1 MKVLINIEFFLQI
14 TFLLYFTQYFYCFSQ
29 EIQEI
34 DTKNS
39 LKDTLLLTESKRSG
53 IDTIVFYRATD
64 SIIFDIEQKIMIL
77 RGSSSIEMK
86 NQKLSAE
93 LIELDFERSILKAE
107 GIRDSNNKLIGIPHF
122 TEEGEEYYGKHILY
136 NFSTNR
142 GTITFGET
150 ELGEGFYFGS
160 KIKRISENELFVQNG
175 YYTTCD
181 AGHPHFYFGSP
192 KMKVALRDRIF
203 IDPIIFY
210 IEDMPIFGVPFGLFF
225 PSKSG
230 RQSGI
235 IVPSF
240 FFSQN
245 RGVVL
250 NELGIYL
257 ALSDYYDTKFSMDFF
272 SKGGFILKNYTQWH
286 LVNKFSGNAR
296 IEWGRTRLSPDQ
308 EFEQR
313 YSIGLSH
320 NHQISPFTKF
330 DASLDFRSQDYNR
343 NTSFNIFETTQQN
356 ISSNASYSTRFE
368 DGSSFSISFQRDQNI
383 ITDEYTQTLPRLSYI
398 IPNLYP
404 LRNLVSTTNW
414 MRDITFSYNTSFR
427 RDEQYRRIIRS
438 IEEIKDTNYQ
448 KTFKAL
454 ITHSPVLSISPK
466 FGYFTVQPS
475 VSFSAN
481 NYFRKLT
488 RKFNPEDSSL
498 IDELQD
504 GFFTEYNYSFNLSLQ
519 TTLYGIVDDRKPLF
533 WILKPSSIGIKAL
546 RHMWQP
552 RLTLSYTPDQSDPK
566 FGFYGKYYDLNQN
579 REITYSRFEYDGGGI
594 ASRFLSQSLSYR
606 DMHRFEIKK
615 PGIDTLPDKNIE
627 LFELTFATNYNFA
640 ADSIRFSNLNLTL
653 RIPSLDVIN
662 FNSRASFTLYDEAP
676 VIDPKTGLPTDNYQP
691 INKFLFET
699 GKGLARM
706 TTFGMELSTS
716 FNSKGLGSQT
726 TPLHTSKDSIS
737 IGERFLKRIEEEY
750 EEADIFGD
758 NTPGYTPFNIP
769 WNLSFALSYSY
780 NSPSIKRID
789 RNFNLRITAS
799 FYITPSL
806 NADISTQ
813 YDLINK
819 EFLAPLINIRKDLHC
834 WSLNFTWYPSGFNQ
848 GFYLKF
854 AAKSS
859 MLSDLKFERRS
870 SYLYR

>member
-1 MKVLINIEFFLQI
+1 MNRIINKAIFSI
-14 TFLLYFTQYFYCFSQ
+14 IFLLAHSIFQYQCLS
-29 EIQEI
+29 EDLREI
-34 DTKNS
+34 DTLNFS
-39 LKDTLLLTESKRSG
+39 KDTLQMRETTRSG

-64 SIIFDIEQKIMIL
+64 SIIFDVEKKIMIL
-77 RGSSSIEMK
+77 RGSSSIEMR
-86 NQKLSAE
+86 NQKLKAE
-93 LIELDFERSILKAE
+93 TIELDFDKSTLKAE
-107 GIRDSNNKLIGIPHF
+107 GTRDSNNKLIGIPHF
-122 TEEGEEYYGKHILY
+122 TEAGEEYFGKNILY
-136 NFSTNR
+136 NFRTNR

-150 ELGEGFYFGS
+150 ELGEGFYFGT
-160 KIKRISENELFVQNG
+160 KIKRISENELFVQDG

-181 AGHPHFYFGSP
+181 APHPHFYFGSP
-192 KMKVALRDRIF
+192 KMKVALHDRIF

-210 IEDMPIFGVPFGLFF
+210 VEDMPIFGVPFGLFF

-257 ALSDYYDTKFSMDFF
+257 ALSDYYDTKFSVDFF

-286 LVNKFSGNAR
+286 LINEFSGNAR

-383 ITDEYTQTLPRLSYI
+383 ITNEYTQTLPRMSYL
-398 IPNLYP
+398 IPNFYP
-404 LRNLVSTTNW
+404 FRGLVSHTNW
-414 MRDITFSYNTSFR
+414 MRDITFSYSTSFR
-427 RDEQYRRIIRS
+427 RDEQYRRTIKM
-438 IEEIKDTNYQ
+438 IEEIKDTSYQ
-448 KTFKAL
+448 KSYKAL
-454 ITHSPVLSISPK
+454 ITHSPTLSISPK
-466 FGYFTVQPS
+466 FGYFTIQPS
-475 VSFSAN
+475 INFSAN
-481 NYFRKLT
+481 NYFRRLT
-488 RKFNPEDSSL
+488 RKFNIEDSSI
-498 IDELQD
+498 IDELQN

-519 TTLYGIVDDRKPLF
+519 TTLYGIADDRKPIF
-533 WILKPSSIGIKAL
+533 WILKPSSLGIKAM

-552 RLTLSYTPDQSDPK
+552 RITLSYTPDQSDPK
-566 FGFYGKYYDLNQN
+566 YGFYDKYYDLNKGQD
-579 REITYSRFEYDGGGI
+579 ITYSRFEYDGGGI
-594 ASRFLSQSLSYR
+594 ASRFLSQSISYR

-627 LFELTFATNYNFA
+627 LFEITFATNYNFA
-640 ADSIRFSNLNLTL
+640 ADSIKFSNVNLTI
-653 RIPSLDVIN
+653 RIPSLDIIN

-676 VIDPKTGLPTDNYQP
+676 IIDPKTGLPTDNYQT
-691 INKFLFET
+691 INKFLFES
-699 GKGLARM
+699 GKGIARL
-706 TTFGMELSTS
+706 TNFGMELSTS
-716 FNSKGLGSQT
+716 FNSRGIGSQA
-726 TPLHTSKDSIS
+726 LTSSPPKDSIS
-737 IGERFLKRIEEEY
+737 IGERFLQKIEEEY
-750 EEADIFGD
+750 EEPDIFGD
-758 NTPGYTPFNIP
+758 NTPGYSPINIP
-769 WNLSFALSYSY
+769 WNLSFGLSYSY
-780 NSPSIKRID
+780 NSPTIRRID
-789 RNFNLRITAS
+789 RDFNIRLTAS
-799 FYITPSL
+799 FNITPTIS
-806 NADISTQ
+806 ADISTQ
-813 YDLINK
+813 YDVIDK
-819 EFLAPLINIRKDLHC
+819 EFLAPLINLRKELHC
-834 WSLNFTWYPSGFNQ
+834 WYLTFTWYPSGFNQ